1 MLVPNGGNFGNR
13 WLASGGRIVRGVV
26 LFKFGSQ
33 VLGNFLVSMNRDD
46 LVVLKDL
53 IEAGAVTPVLDRTYA
68 LGDAAQALAH
78 VGRGHLR
85 GKVTISVPAV
95 PSQARTPG
103 AAPAPATPA
112 LPLVPS
118 PAAR

>member
-33 VLGNFLVSMNRDD
+33 SLGNFLVSMNRDD
-46 LVVLKDL
+46 LVTLKAL
-53 IEAGAVTPVLDRTYA
+53 IEAGSVTPVLDRTYS

-85 GKVTISVPAV
+85 GKVTISVPGV
-95 PSQARTPG
+95 PSQALTPG
-103 AAPAPATPA
+103 AAPTTSAPA